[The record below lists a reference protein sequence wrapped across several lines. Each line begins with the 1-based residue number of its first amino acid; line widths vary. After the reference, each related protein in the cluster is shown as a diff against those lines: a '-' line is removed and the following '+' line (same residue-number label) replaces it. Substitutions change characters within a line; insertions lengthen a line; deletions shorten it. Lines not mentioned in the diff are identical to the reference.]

1 MRKTLS
7 HLEKEKP
14 VRDLADLQDMMKA
27 HEVDSEVAS
36 HPVMALVSRVMDSL
50 VSDYI
55 VSVVSVV
62 ITLSHFM

>member
-1 MRKTLS
+1 MKKTLT

-14 VRDLADLQDMMKA
+14 VRDLADLQDMVKV

-50 VSDYI
+50 VSDHI
-55 VSVVSVV
+55 VSIVSFV
-62 ITLSHFM
+62 IKLSHVM